1 MNVADPRPSRAETEA
16 KVAAVMAQVLELDS
30 VAPEDNFFDR
40 GGHSMRAMRLWGE
53 LRAAFGVEF
62 ELRQIFETP
71 TAAGLAVAL
80 ESAAQPAVAR
90 PKLVRRS

>member
-1 MNVADPRPSRAETEA
+1 MNAADPRPSRSETEA
-16 KVAAVMAQVLELDS
+16 KVAAVMAEVLETDS
-30 VAPEDNFFDR
+30 VGPEDNFFDR

-53 LRAAFGVEF
+53 LRAALGVEF

-71 TAAGLAVAL
+71 TPAGLAAAL
-80 ESAAQPAVAR
+80 ESAGQPAFAR